1 MEMLRD
7 ILTSN
12 GGAFAIVIAILAAV
26 GYALVQVTK
35 WQCEMKSATERT
47 QKVENN
53 LDSIKTDIHYI
64 KGTLDVLKSN
74 MPNALT
80 QAHSPVSLTQRG
92 REQAEKMGVRELVAK
107 NWDKIVAYIDAC
119 VASKNAYDIQQFC
132 IERASISPE
141 SFFAMEDVAMI
152 KNFAYQNGQPLAYY
166 GGMIGVIIRDKY
178 FEFKGIPLEQVDEND
193 PNR

>member
-1 MEMLRD
+1 MEMLKD

-12 GGAFAIVIAILAAV
+12 GGAFAVVVAILAAV

-47 QKVENN
+47 KKVEDN
-53 LDSIKTDIHYI
+53 LDGIKTDIHYI
-64 KGTLDVLKSN
+64 KGTLDVLKAN

-80 QAHSPVSLTQRG
+80 QAHSPVSLTLRG
-92 REQAEKMGVRELVAK
+92 QEQAEKMGVYDLVAE
-107 NWDKIVAYIDAC
+107 NWDKIIKYIDAN

-141 SFFAMEDVAMI
+141 MFFAPEDVAKI
-152 KNFAYQNGQPLAYY
+152 KNFAFNNGQPLAYY

-178 FEFKGIPLEQVDEND
+178 FAMKGIPLAQVDEND